1 VFDQCDKA
9 VVLGTAGATHCEMH
23 SDAGES
29 GAGGASADLGLDVLL
44 EHPAGGSAAGI
55 AVIDLEDH
63 FEHAAVAR

>member
-9 VVLGTAGATHCEMH
+9 VVLGTARATHGQVH
-23 SDAGES
+23 GDAGEPGVGS
-29 GAGGASADLGLDVLL
+29 CAELVLDVAL

-63 FEHAAVAR
+63 FEQDAMAR